1 MQRRTLSR
9 FDEIIKILRK
19 YDFDKVLGQTTR
31 NKISPFRN
39 EADNK
44 ELLKEDFPIRLRLML
59 QELGTTFIKFGQLLA
74 SRPDLVGEKISEEL
88 SQLHDD
94 NPPVNYEE
102 IKELIE
108 DQLGGSLNEF
118 FVEFSEKSLATASIA
133 QVHVAKLHSGEK
145 VAVKVQKP
153 NIEDIV
159 ETDLSIM
166 KFIANESDRFDTGF
180 KHLNLP
186 AVIHEFDRS
195 IHKEMDFDNELM
207 NIRHLNDNFK
217 YNDKIIV
224 PVIYPDY
231 STEKV
236 LTMEYVEGVKLSEVI
251 AGDDPKY
258 NKILIADRIVRAY
271 LKQIFLDGFF
281 HADPHPGNIFIT
293 DDNAVCFID
302 FGMMGVLDDEFRQD
316 LAELMIN
323 FSDHNIDG
331 LINQLIRMDILNEK
345 TDINILKS
353 DLNDLF
359 AKYYGMELSRFNGI
373 IEDLLFLMQKYEVRL
388 PNEFVLMARG
398 LSMVENIALRLDPN
412 INVVEYLK
420 PIATKLI
427 AQRYNPKKMVNNA
440 KNSFFAF
447 EHVLRGLP
455 SLISKTFYKIEEG
468 EVTVNIEVKHI
479 SEIANQL
486 SLAIIIAALMTAVCI
501 TGCGSK
507 PAPTT
512 AASTSRSTAA
522 LSSALPRAPT
532 LLPLTRVSA
541 AALSVARMLTVLY
554 LLSTWALS
562 PTFASV

>member
-1 MQRRTLSR
+1 MQRKTLSR

-44 ELLKEDFPIRLRLML
+44 ELLKEDFPERLRLML

-94 NPPVNYEE
+94 NPPVSYEE

-486 SLAIIIAALMTAVCI
+486 SLAIIIAALLI
-501 TGCGSK
+501 GSSLVMLIDVG
-507 PAPTT
+507 PRFYEMPVLGFVGFTI
-512 AASTSRSTAA
+512 SLA
-522 LSSALPRAPT
+522 LG
-532 LLPLTRVSA
+532 VF
-541 AALSVARMLTVLY
+541 TVLRY
-554 LLSTWALS
+554 
-562 PTFASV
+562 FIDF

>member
-9 FDEIIKILRK
+9 FDEILKVFRK

-31 NKISPFRN
+31 NKISPFRSD
-39 EADNK
+39 ADNK
-44 ELLKEDFPIRLRLML
+44 ELLKDDFPERLRLML

-94 NPPVNYEE
+94 NPPVGYED
-102 IKELIE
+102 IKEMIE
-108 DQLGGSLNEF
+108 NQLGGNIDDLF
-118 FVEFSEKSLATASIA
+118 AEFSEDPLATASIA
-133 QVHVAKLHSGEK
+133 QVHEAKLPTGER
-145 VAVKVQKP
+145 VAVKVQKT
-153 NIEDIV
+153 NVEEIV

-166 KFIANESDRFDTGF
+166 KFIANESDRFNTSL

-186 AVIHEFDRS
+186 AVLHEFDKS

-224 PVIYPDY
+224 PITYPDY

-236 LTMEYVEGVKLSEVI
+236 LTMEYVDGIKLSEVI
-251 AGDDPKY
+251 AGNDPKY
-258 NKILIADRIVRAY
+258 NKVLIADRIVRSY
-271 LKQIFLDGFF
+271 FQQLFIDGFF
-281 HADPHPGNIFIT
+281 HADPHPGNIFVT
-293 DDNAVCFID
+293 EDNAICYID
-302 FGMMGVLDDEFRQD
+302 FGMMGSLDEDFRQD
-316 LAELMIN
+316 LAELMIY
-323 FSDHNIDG
+323 FSDRNIDG

-359 AKYYGMELSRFNGI
+359 AKYYGVELSRFNGI
-373 IEDLLFLMQKYEVRL
+373 IEDLLFLMQKFDVRL

-398 LSMVENIALRLDPN
+398 LSMVENTGLRLDPD
-412 INVVEYLK
+412 IDVVALLK
-420 PIATKLI
+420 PFARKLMV
-427 AQRYNPKKMVNNA
+427 QRYNPLKMASNA

-447 EHVLRGLP
+447 EHVIRALP
-455 SLISKTFYKIEEG
+455 SLISKTIYKIEEG

-486 SLAIIIAALMTAVCI
+486 SLAIIIAALLI
-501 TGCGSK
+501 GSSLVMLIDVG
-507 PAPTT
+507 PRFYEMPVLGFVGFTI
-512 AASTSRSTAA
+512 SLA
-522 LSSALPRAPT
+522 LG
-532 LLPLTRVSA
+532 VF
-541 AALSVARMLTVLY
+541 TVVRY
-554 LLSTWALS
+554 
-562 PTFASV
+562 FIEF

>member
-9 FDEIIKILRK
+9 FDEIIKVFRK

-31 NKISPFRN
+31 NKISPFRSD
-39 EADNK
+39 ADNK
-44 ELLKEDFPIRLRLML
+44 ELLKEDFPERLRLMF

-74 SRPDLVGEKISEEL
+74 SRPDLVGERISEEL

-94 NPPVNYEE
+94 NTPVSFEE
-102 IKELIE
+102 IKEMIE
-108 DQLGGSLNEF
+108 TQLGGNIEDLFE
-118 FVEFSEKSLATASIA
+118 EFSENALATASIA
-133 QVHVAKLHSGEK
+133 QVHEAKLHTGER
-145 VAVKVQKP
+145 VAVKVQKA
-153 NIEDIV
+153 NVEEIV

-166 KFIANESDRFDTGF
+166 KFIANESDRFNTSF

-186 AVIHEFDRS
+186 AVLHEFDKS

-224 PVIYPDY
+224 PTTYPDY
-231 STEKV
+231 SNEKV

-258 NKILIADRIVRAY
+258 NKILIADRIVRSY
-271 LKQIFLDGFF
+271 FQQLFIDGFF
-281 HADPHPGNIFIT
+281 HADPHPGNIFVT
-293 DDNAVCFID
+293 DDNAICYID
-302 FGMMGVLDDEFRQD
+302 FGMMGVLDEEFRQD
-316 LAELMIN
+316 LAELMIY
-323 FSDHNIDG
+323 FSDRNIDG

-359 AKYYGMELSRFNGI
+359 AKYYGVELSRFNGI
-373 IEDLLFLMQKYEVRL
+373 IEDLLFLMQKFDVRL

-398 LSMVENIALRLDPN
+398 LSMVENTGLRLDPD
-412 INVVEYLK
+412 IDVVALLK
-420 PIATKLI
+420 PFARKLMV
-427 AQRYNPKKMVNNA
+427 QRYNPLKMANNA

-447 EHVLRGLP
+447 EHVLRALP
-455 SLISKTFYKIEEG
+455 SLISKTIYKVEEG

-486 SLAIIIAALMTAVCI
+486 SLAIIIAALLV
-501 TGCGSK
+501 GSSLVMLIDVG
-507 PAPTT
+507 PRFYEMPVLGFVGFTI
-512 AASTSRSTAA
+512 SLA
-522 LSSALPRAPT
+522 LG
-532 LLPLTRVSA
+532 VF
-541 AALSVARMLTVLY
+541 TVLRY
-554 LLSTWALS
+554 
-562 PTFASV
+562 FIDF

>member
-9 FDEIIKILRK
+9 FDEIIKVFRK

-31 NKISPFRN
+31 NKISPFRSD
-39 EADNK
+39 ADNK
-44 ELLKEDFPIRLRLML
+44 ELLKEDFPERLRLMF

-74 SRPDLVGEKISEEL
+74 SRPDLVGERISEEL

-94 NPPVNYEE
+94 NPPVSFEE
-102 IKELIE
+102 IKEMIE
-108 DQLGGSLNEF
+108 TQLGGNIDDLFE
-118 FVEFSEKSLATASIA
+118 EFSENALATASIA
-133 QVHVAKLHSGEK
+133 QVHEAKLHTGER
-145 VAVKVQKP
+145 VAVKVQKA
-153 NIEDIV
+153 NVEEIV

-166 KFIANESDRFDTGF
+166 KFIANESDRFNTSF

-186 AVIHEFDRS
+186 AVLHEFDKS

-224 PVIYPDY
+224 PTTYPDY
-231 STEKV
+231 SNEKV

-258 NKILIADRIVRAY
+258 NKILIADRIVRSY
-271 LKQIFLDGFF
+271 FQQLFIDGFF
-281 HADPHPGNIFIT
+281 HADPHPGNIFVT
-293 DDNAVCFID
+293 DDNAICYID
-302 FGMMGVLDDEFRQD
+302 FGMMGVLDEEFRQD
-316 LAELMIN
+316 LAELMIY
-323 FSDHNIDG
+323 FSDRNIDG

-359 AKYYGMELSRFNGI
+359 AKYYGVELSRFNGI
-373 IEDLLFLMQKYEVRL
+373 IEDLLFLMQKFDVRL

-398 LSMVENIALRLDPN
+398 LSMVENTGLRLDPD
-412 INVVEYLK
+412 IDVVALLK
-420 PIATKLI
+420 PFARKLMV
-427 AQRYNPKKMVNNA
+427 QRYNPLKMANNA

-447 EHVLRGLP
+447 EHVLRALP
-455 SLISKTFYKIEEG
+455 SLISKTIYKVEEG

-486 SLAIIIAALMTAVCI
+486 SLAIIIAALLV
-501 TGCGSK
+501 GSSLVMLIDVG
-507 PAPTT
+507 PRFYEMPVLGFVGFTI
-512 AASTSRSTAA
+512 SLA
-522 LSSALPRAPT
+522 LG
-532 LLPLTRVSA
+532 VF
-541 AALSVARMLTVLY
+541 TVLRY
-554 LLSTWALS
+554 
-562 PTFASV
+562 FIDF

>member
-1 MQRRTLSR
+1 MQRKTLSR
-9 FDEIIKILRK
+9 FDEIIKIFRK

-94 NPPVNYEE
+94 NPPVSYEE

-302 FGMMGVLDDEFRQD
+302 FGMMGILDDEFRQD

-447 EHVLRGLP
+447 EHVLKGLP

-486 SLAIIIAALMTAVCI
+486 SLAIIIAALLI
-501 TGCGSK
+501 GSSLVMLIDVG
-507 PAPTT
+507 PRFYEMPVLGFVGFTI
-512 AASTSRSTAA
+512 SLA
-522 LSSALPRAPT
+522 LG
-532 LLPLTRVSA
+532 VF
-541 AALSVARMLTVLY
+541 TVLRY
-554 LLSTWALS
+554 
-562 PTFASV
+562 FIDF

>member
-9 FDEIIKILRK
+9 FDEIINILRK

-486 SLAIIIAALMTAVCI
+486 SLAIIIAALLI
-501 TGCGSK
+501 GSSLVMLIDVG
-507 PAPTT
+507 PRFYEMPVLGFVGFTI
-512 AASTSRSTAA
+512 SLA
-522 LSSALPRAPT
+522 LG
-532 LLPLTRVSA
+532 VF
-541 AALSVARMLTVLY
+541 TVLRY
-554 LLSTWALS
+554 
-562 PTFASV
+562 FIDF

>member
-9 FDEIIKILRK
+9 FDEIIKIFRK

-31 NKISPFRN
+31 NKISPFRSD
-39 EADNK
+39 ADNK
-44 ELLKEDFPIRLRLML
+44 ELLKEDFPERLRLML

-88 SQLHDD
+88 SRLHDD
-94 NPPVNYEE
+94 NPPVDYEE
-102 IKELIE
+102 IKEMIE
-108 DQLGGSLNEF
+108 AQLGGNIEEF
-118 FVEFSEKSLATASIA
+118 FAEFSKTSLATASIA
-133 QVHVAKLHSGEK
+133 QVHEAKLHSGER

-180 KHLNLP
+180 RHLNLP
-186 AVIHEFDRS
+186 AVVHEFDRS

-207 NIRHLNDNFK
+207 NIRHLNDNFI

-293 DDNAVCFID
+293 EDNAVCFID
-302 FGMMGVLDDEFRQD
+302 FGMMGILDDEFRQD

-345 TDINILKS
+345 TDINLLKS

-359 AKYYGMELSRFNGI
+359 SKYYGIELSRFNGI

-398 LSMVENIALRLDPN
+398 LSMVENIGLRLDPN

-420 PIATKLI
+420 PIARKLI
-427 AQRYNPKKMVNNA
+427 VQRYNPKKMVNNA

-447 EHVLRGLP
+447 EHVLKGLP

-486 SLAIIIAALMTAVCI
+486 SLAIIIAALLI
-501 TGCGSK
+501 GSSLVMLIDVG
-507 PAPTT
+507 PRFYEMPVLGFIGFTI
-512 AASTSRSTAA
+512 SLA
-522 LSSALPRAPT
+522 LG
-532 LLPLTRVSA
+532 VF
-541 AALSVARMLTVLY
+541 TVVRY
-554 LLSTWALS
+554 
-562 PTFASV
+562 FIDI

>member
-251 AGDDPKY
+251 AGDDLKY

-373 IEDLLFLMQKYEVRL
+373 IEDLLFLMQKYDVRL

-420 PIATKLI
+420 PIATRLI

-486 SLAIIIAALMTAVCI
+486 SLAIIIAALLI
-501 TGCGSK
+501 GSSLVMLIDVG
-507 PAPTT
+507 PRFYEMPVLGFVGFTI
-512 AASTSRSTAA
+512 SLA
-522 LSSALPRAPT
+522 LG
-532 LLPLTRVSA
+532 VF
-541 AALSVARMLTVLY
+541 TVLRY
-554 LLSTWALS
+554 
-562 PTFASV
+562 FIDF

>member
-217 YNDKIIV
+217 YNDKITV

-420 PIATKLI
+420 PIARKLI
-427 AQRYNPKKMVNNA
+427 VQRYNPKKMVNNA

-447 EHVLRGLP
+447 EHVLKGLP

-486 SLAIIIAALMTAVCI
+486 SLAIIIAALLI
-501 TGCGSK
+501 GSSLVMLIDVG
-507 PAPTT
+507 PRFYEMPVLGFIGFTI
-512 AASTSRSTAA
+512 SLA
-522 LSSALPRAPT
+522 LG
-532 LLPLTRVSA
+532 VF
-541 AALSVARMLTVLY
+541 TVVRY
-554 LLSTWALS
+554 
-562 PTFASV
+562 FIDF

>member
-1 MQRRTLSR
+1 MRRKTLSR
-9 FDEIIKILRK
+9 FDEIIKIFRK

-31 NKISPFRN
+31 NRISPFRS

-44 ELLKEDFPIRLRLML
+44 ELLKEDFPERLRLML

-88 SQLHDD
+88 SQLHDE
-94 NPPVNYEE
+94 NPPVSYEE
-102 IKELIE
+102 IKEMIE
-108 DQLGGSLNEF
+108 TQLGGDIEELF
-118 FVEFSEKSLATASIA
+118 AEFSQTPLATASIA
-133 QVHVAKLHSGEK
+133 QVHEAKLHSGEK
-145 VAVKVQKP
+145 VAVKVQKA
-153 NIEDIV
+153 NVEEIV

-166 KFIANESDRFDTGF
+166 KFIANESDRFNTSF

-186 AVIHEFDRS
+186 AVVHEFERS

-207 NIRHLNDNFK
+207 NIKHLNDNFI

-224 PVIYPDY
+224 PATYPDF

-236 LTMEYVEGVKLSEVI
+236 LTMEYVEGIKLSEVI
-251 AGDDPKY
+251 SCDDPKY

-293 DDNAVCFID
+293 EDNAVCFID

-316 LAELMIN
+316 LAELMIH

-345 TDINILKS
+345 TDLHLLKS

-359 AKYYGMELSRFNGI
+359 SKYYGMELSRFNGI
-373 IEDLLFLMQKYEVRL
+373 IEDLLFLMQKYDVRL

-398 LSMVENIALRLDPN
+398 LSMVENIGLRLDPN
-412 INVVEYLK
+412 IDVVELLK
-420 PIATKLI
+420 PIAKKLMV
-427 AQRYNPKKMVNNA
+427 QRYNPLKMANNA
-440 KNSFFAF
+440 KNSFFSF
-447 EHVLRGLP
+447 EHVLRALP
-455 SLISKTFYKIEEG
+455 SLISKTIYKIEEG

-479 SEIANQL
+479 SEITNQL
-486 SLAIIIAALMTAVCI
+486 SLAIIIAALLI
-501 TGCGSK
+501 GSSLVMLIDVG
-507 PAPTT
+507 PRFYEMPVLGFVGFTI
-512 AASTSRSTAA
+512 SLA
-522 LSSALPRAPT
+522 LG
-532 LLPLTRVSA
+532 VF
-541 AALSVARMLTVLY
+541 TVLRY
-554 LLSTWALS
+554 
-562 PTFASV
+562 FIDF

>member
-9 FDEIIKILRK
+9 FDEIIKIFRK

-59 QELGTTFIKFGQLLA
+59 QELGTTFIKLGQLLA

-94 NPPVNYEE
+94 NPPVSYEE
-102 IKELIE
+102 IRELIE
-108 DQLGGSLNEF
+108 SQLGGGIDEF
-118 FVEFSEKSLATASIA
+118 FAEFSEKALATASIA
-133 QVHVAKLHSGEK
+133 QVHEAKLHSGEK

-166 KFIANESDRFDTGF
+166 KFIANESDRFNTGF

-224 PVIYPDY
+224 PTIYPDY

-293 DDNAVCFID
+293 DDNAICFID

-345 TDINILKS
+345 TDINLLKS

-359 AKYYGMELSRFNGI
+359 SKYYGMELSRFNGI

-398 LSMVENIALRLDPN
+398 LSMVENIGLRLDPN

-420 PIATKLI
+420 PIAKKLI
-427 AQRYNPKKMVNNA
+427 VQRYNPKKMVDNA

-455 SLISKTFYKIEEG
+455 SLASKIFYKIEEG

-486 SLAIIIAALMTAVCI
+486 SLAIIIAALLI
-501 TGCGSK
+501 GS
-507 PAPTT
+507 
-512 AASTSRSTAA
+512 S
-522 LSSALPRAPT
+522 LVMLIDVGPRFYEMPVLGFVGFT
-532 LLPLTRVSA
+532 ISLVLGVF
-541 AALSVARMLTVLY
+541 TVLRY
-554 LLSTWALS
+554 
-562 PTFASV
+562 FIDF

>member
-94 NPPVNYEE
+94 NPPVSYEE
-102 IKELIE
+102 IKQLIE

-118 FVEFSEKSLATASIA
+118 FVEFSEESLATASIA
-133 QVHVAKLHSGEK
+133 QVHVARLHSGEK

-281 HADPHPGNIFIT
+281 HADPHPGNIFIA

-427 AQRYNPKKMVNNA
+427 AQRYNPKKMVDNA

-447 EHVLRGLP
+447 EHVLKGLP

-486 SLAIIIAALMTAVCI
+486 SLAIIIAALLI
-501 TGCGSK
+501 GSSLVMLIDVG
-507 PAPTT
+507 PRFYEMPVLGFVGFTI
-512 AASTSRSTAA
+512 SLA
-522 LSSALPRAPT
+522 LG
-532 LLPLTRVSA
+532 VF
-541 AALSVARMLTVLY
+541 TVLRY
-554 LLSTWALS
+554 
-562 PTFASV
+562 FIDF

>member
-94 NPPVNYEE
+94 NPPVSYEE

-373 IEDLLFLMQKYEVRL
+373 IEDLLFLMQKYDVRL

-420 PIATKLI
+420 PIATRLI

-486 SLAIIIAALMTAVCI
+486 SLAIIIAALLI
-501 TGCGSK
+501 GSSLVMLIDVG
-507 PAPTT
+507 PRFYEMPVLGFVGFTI
-512 AASTSRSTAA
+512 SLA
-522 LSSALPRAPT
+522 LG
-532 LLPLTRVSA
+532 VF
-541 AALSVARMLTVLY
+541 TVLRY
-554 LLSTWALS
+554 
-562 PTFASV
+562 FIDF